1 MEAGV
6 IGSSVL
12 YRSTSGLPSHH
23 RSRLAHRGCARHCRL
38 IRLAKSITRKGEI
51 MPQYLLANY
60 LPDDFDPSTMTE
72 ATVRAINDLN
82 DELEAAGARLMACG
96 LSPASQAKSVRGQPN
111 GKPHI
116 TDGPYLETKEHIG
129 GFWILE
135 AADMEEAL
143 TWARKAAFDSR
154 SRGEVREIPYSSLS
168 GGTPHP
174 SRVKP

>member
-1 MEAGV
+1 
-6 IGSSVL
+6 
-12 YRSTSGLPSHH
+12 
-23 RSRLAHRGCARHCRL
+23 
-38 IRLAKSITRKGEI
+38 

-60 LPDDFDPSTMTE
+60 LPDDFDPSTMSE

-96 LSPASQAKSVRGQPN
+96 LSPAAQAKSVRGQAN
-111 GKPHI
+111 GQPLI
-116 TDGPYLETKEHIG
+116 TDGPYLEAKEHIG

-143 TWARKAAFDSR
+143 AWARKAAFEPG
-154 SRGEVREIPYSSLS
+154 SRGEVREIPYSSLA

-174 SRVKP
+174 SRVKK

>member
-1 MEAGV
+1 
-6 IGSSVL
+6 
-12 YRSTSGLPSHH
+12 
-23 RSRLAHRGCARHCRL
+23 
-38 IRLAKSITRKGEI
+38 

-72 ATVRAINDLN
+72 ATIHAINALN

-96 LSPASQAKSVRGQPN
+96 LSPAAQAKSVRGQPN
-111 GKPHI
+111 GEVLV
-116 TDGPYLETKEHIG
+116 TDGPYLEAKEHIG

-135 AADMEEAL
+135 AADMDEAMA
-143 TWARKAAFDSR
+143 WARKACFDPG
-154 SRGEVREIPYSSLS
+154 SRGEVREIPYSSLE

>member
-1 MEAGV
+1 
-6 IGSSVL
+6 
-12 YRSTSGLPSHH
+12 
-23 RSRLAHRGCARHCRL
+23 
-38 IRLAKSITRKGEI
+38 

-60 LPDDFDPSTMTE
+60 LPDNFDPSSMTE
-72 ATVRAINDLN
+72 ATVRAISDLN

-96 LSPASQAKSVRGQPN
+96 LSPASQAKSVRGQPH
-111 GKPHI
+111 GEPLI
-116 TDGPYLETKEHIG
+116 TDGPYLEAKEHIG

-143 TWARKAAFDSR
+143 VWARKAAFEPG
-154 SRGEVREIPYSSLS
+154 SRGEVREIPYSSLA

>member
-1 MEAGV
+1 LDALSNSNLAV
-6 IGSSVL
+6 
-12 YRSTSGLPSHH
+12 
-23 RSRLAHRGCARHCRL
+23 RLCSEDGATGPPEDQ
-38 IRLAKSITRKGEI
+38 TRIKGEI

-60 LPDDFDPSTMTE
+60 LPDNFDPSTMTE

-96 LSPASQAKSVRGQPN
+96 LSPASQAKSLRGRPNGQPL
-111 GKPHI
+111 I

-135 AADMEEAL
+135 AADMAEAL
-143 TWARKAAFDSR
+143 AWARKAAFDPR
-154 SRGEVREIPYSSLS
+154 SRGEVREIPFSSLP

>member
-1 MEAGV
+1 
-6 IGSSVL
+6 
-12 YRSTSGLPSHH
+12 
-23 RSRLAHRGCARHCRL
+23 
-38 IRLAKSITRKGEI
+38 
-51 MPQYLLANY
+51 MPQYLLVNY
-60 LPDDFDPSTMTE
+60 LPDNFDPSTVTE
-72 ATVRAINDLN
+72 AAVRAISDLN

-111 GKPHI
+111 GDVLI

-135 AADMEEAL
+135 AADMDEAL
-143 TWARKAAFDSR
+143 VWARTAAFNPQ

>member
-1 MEAGV
+1 
-6 IGSSVL
+6 
-12 YRSTSGLPSHH
+12 
-23 RSRLAHRGCARHCRL
+23 
-38 IRLAKSITRKGEI
+38 

-60 LPDDFDPSTMTE
+60 LPDNFDPSTMTE

-96 LSPASQAKSVRGQPN
+96 LSPASQAKSLRGRPN
-111 GKPHI
+111 GEALI
-116 TDGPYLETKEHIG
+116 TDGPYLEAKEHIG

-135 AADMEEAL
+135 AADMDEAL
-143 TWARKAAFDSR
+143 AWARKAAIDPR
-154 SRGEVREIPYSSLS
+154 SRGEVREIPYSSLA